1 MPSPRLVFHRMFRRA
16 ELCPSPSECPYAD
29 GEDRCDECPLTRLD
43 EYLSSSGGQIIGQ
56 TIDLDFALQAGVTVT
71 LAEIPYPV
79 FLLLRLL
86 HEERNRFQ
94 EESMK
99 RSSRGR

>member
-1 MPSPRLVFHRMFRRA
+1 MFRRA
-16 ELCPSPSECPYAD
+16 DLCPGPTECPYAT

-43 EYLSSSGGQIIGQ
+43 EYLGSSSGQMMSQ
-56 TIDLDFALQAGVTVT
+56 AIDLDFALQAGVTVT
-71 LAEIPYPV
+71 LAEISYPV

-94 EESMK
+94 EEAMK